1 MTHPCQIS
9 KASDGGEQAI
19 TQKAAPKI
27 RLPISLRPKTLD
39 FHAAHLISVALNN
52 EQHPARSGELAKQ
65 GGAEIFSPI
74 K

>member
-1 MTHPCQIS
+1 VTHPCQIRS
-9 KASDGGEQAI
+9 ANGAAEQAI
-19 TQKAAPKI
+19 TQKVAPKI
-27 RLPISLRPKTLD
+27 RLPISLRPKTLE
-39 FHAAHLISVALNN
+39 FHAAHLISVALND